1 MGIFAPDGKLATVL
15 NCIGNLIVLNLLT
28 MLFCIPIVT
37 AGAAMTALYSMT
49 MRIARKEEG
58 AVIRGYVSAFKEN
71 FKQATI
77 LWLIFGSLM
86 LFMSFDIYLLRSF
99 TGTFGMVYRILL
111 FIIILGFAMECIH
124 IFALQARFENSPK
137 NTAKNALLLCVGR
150 FPQAL
155 LMLAVTISPL
165 LLLTVSFRFISV
177 VFLIGL
183 SGPAYLAG
191 IYFSQIFRRYERQ
204 SNEENEGNRETN

>member
-1 MGIFAPDGKLATVL
+1 MGIFAPDGKLAAAL
-15 NCIGNLIVLNLLT
+15 NCIGSLIVLNLLT
-28 MLFCIPIVT
+28 MLFSVPIIT
-37 AGAAMTALYSMT
+37 AGAAMTALYTMT

-58 AVIRGYVSAFKEN
+58 SIVREYVRAFRDN

-77 LWLIFGSLM
+77 LWLIFGSLI
-86 LFMSFDIYLLRSF
+86 LFMSFDIYLLRTL
-99 TGTFGMVYRILL
+99 TGTPALVYRILL
-111 FIIILGFAMECIH
+111 FVIILGFMMECIH

-137 NTAKNALLLCVGR
+137 NTAKNALLLCAGH
-150 FPQAL
+150 FPQAV

-165 LLLTVSFRFISV
+165 LLLSVSFRFISV

-191 IYFSQIFRRYERQ
+191 LYFCHIFKRYEGDRIC
-204 SNEENEGNRETN
+204 